1 MDNHDSRAS
10 NAGRRKVL
18 AGLAATGAALSLS
31 LPFGGTS
38 VLAQSRAPFRIGVL
52 NTFSKQG
59 GIGTSNLNGT
69 NMYFDEIGWQ
79 AGGRK
84 IEVVREDDEAN
95 PQVGLQKL
103 RKLVESDKV
112 DIVCGPQLSSVAMSI
127 LGYVRESKMPTLVYA
142 GVTGISY
149 MKIPNLFRPS
159 TTTWQS
165 CRPMAQW
172 LYDNVAKECVTM
184 ASDFAGGRDVIKEF
198 KEGYLARGGKI
209 IKEIYPPFNTNDY
222 SVYLADV
229 RSLAPPATFNFFIGS
244 DALRF
249 VKQYDEFGLKGKI
262 KMTGFAMIDNDTLP
276 AQGKS
281 ALGAFTTLSYTEA
294 LDTPENKKFV
304 AAYRAKYGNT
314 YPDLYSEY
322 GYTAAR
328 IIAETLNATSGDSSD
343 RDKFGKAMVAVK
355 FNAPRGPFAFDPAN
369 NNVIQNVYIRETVEL
384 EGRLTN
390 KVIATYRDVRL
401 PLTPG

>member
-1 MDNHDSRAS
+1 MKKQAS
-10 NAGRRKVL
+10 KRFTPGRRKAL
-18 AGLAATGAALSLS
+18 IQIAKAGAALSLPAGAS
-31 LPFGGTS
+31 RAF
-38 VLAQSRAPFRIGVL
+38 AQARAPFKIGAL
-52 NTFSKQG
+52 NTFSKLG
-59 GIGTSNLNGT
+59 SLGLN
-69 NMYFDEIGWQ
+69 NMNGMNQYFEEIGWQ
-79 AGGRK
+79 AGGRR
-84 IEVVREDDEAN
+84 IEIVREDDEAS

-112 DIVCGPQLSSVAMSI
+112 DMICGPQLSSTAMSI
-127 LGYVRESKMPTLVYA
+127 IGYVRDSKILTMVFA

-184 ASDFAGGRDVIKEF
+184 AADFAGGRDVIKEF
-198 KEGYLARGGKI
+198 KDGYLAKGGKI
-209 IKEIYPPFNTNDY
+209 IKEIYPPLNTSDY

-229 RSLAPPATFNFFIGS
+229 RSIAPPAAFTFFIGG

-249 VKQYDEFGLKGKI
+249 VKQYDELGLKAKT
-262 KMTGFAMIDNDTLP
+262 KLTGFATIDNDTLP
-276 AQGKS
+276 AQGRS
-281 ALGAFTTLSYTEA
+281 ALGAFTTLSYSDTI
-294 LDTPENKKFV
+294 DTPENKKFV
-304 AAYRAKYGNT
+304 ATYLAKYKA

-328 IIAETLNATSGDSSD
+328 IIAETLKATNGEFA
-343 RDKFGKAMVAVK
+343 DKEKFAKAMVAVK
-355 FNAPRGPFAFDPAN
+355 FAAPRGPFSFDPAN

-384 EGRLTN
+384 DGRLAN
-390 KVIATYRDVRL
+390 KVIAIYRDVAL
-401 PLTPG
+401 PPNRP